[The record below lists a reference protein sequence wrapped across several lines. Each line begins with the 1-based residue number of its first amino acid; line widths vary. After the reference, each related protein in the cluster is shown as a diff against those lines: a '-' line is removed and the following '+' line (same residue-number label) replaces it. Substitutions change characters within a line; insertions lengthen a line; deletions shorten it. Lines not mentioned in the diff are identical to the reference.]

1 MKTLSFLKHAGLGSA
16 LVLAALTNTNSAH
29 ACTEE
34 GYIGSICM
42 VASNFCPDQ
51 FAKADGTI
59 LTTQSNMALY
69 SLLGDR
75 FGGNG
80 NTTFAL
86 PDLRGRSPVNLG
98 QSHTRMAPIIT
109 RGEKRGQET
118 ITLAPH
124 HLASHDHDYN
134 YAPPENPPQVNVS
147 KTTATKAVPDNGDL
161 IAAQTAKAFVP
172 AGSAGTTVQLSGTSA
187 PSASG
192 TVVVGNTGSGAP
204 FSSLSP
210 QQALTACI
218 RVKGLYPTRD
228 N

>member
-16 LVLAALTNTNSAH
+16 LVLAALANTNSAN
-29 ACTEE
+29 ACTDE

-42 VASNFCPDQ
+42 VASNFCPDK

-59 LTTQSNMALY
+59 LTPQSNPALF
-69 SLLGDR
+69 SLIGDR
-75 FGGNG
+75 FGGSG
-80 NTTFAL
+80 TTTFAL

-98 QSHTRMAPIIT
+98 QSHTAMAPMVT
-109 RGEKRGQET
+109 LGSKRGQET

-124 HLASHDHDYN
+124 HMTAHQHAYDYS
-134 YAPPENPPQVNVS
+134 PPEDSPSLNVS

-161 IAAQTAKAFVP
+161 IAAQTASAFVP
-172 AGSAGTTVQLSGTSA
+172 ASSAGQIVQLGGTS
-187 PSASG
+187 STGKSG
-192 TVVVGNTGSGAP
+192 TVAVQNTGGGVT

-218 RVKGLYPTRD
+218 RVEGLYPPRD